1 MRILLLQSCCRQIP
15 IATWAAKSSSTQK
28 CFHGSTILPRSA
40 SLIQNSWLLLRSS
53 QVRFRLEFWGLRSPY
68 VNLCIQQRRISGAQ
82 LDLEARIVHA
92 WRIRTKSLQKWLDLC
107 KHYRRTW
114 LAVCS
119 TIPSRCVIYDPWTW
133 NYVVGTVGTGME
145 IDSYDEMA

>member
-1 MRILLLQSCCRQIP
+1 MIDQVGCHVDASEPRKYQWLIAWNSHPCLLSIPILLQSCCRQIP

-68 VNLCIQQRRISGAQ
+68 VNQVVAWYMILGHEIMLWELWGPGWRLIRTMKWHK
-82 LDLEARIVHA
+82 RIV
-92 WRIRTKSLQKWLDLC
+92 WELTPSSL
-107 KHYRRTW
+107 
-114 LAVCS
+114 
-119 TIPSRCVIYDPWTW
+119 
-133 NYVVGTVGTGME
+133 M
-145 IDSYDEMA
+145 